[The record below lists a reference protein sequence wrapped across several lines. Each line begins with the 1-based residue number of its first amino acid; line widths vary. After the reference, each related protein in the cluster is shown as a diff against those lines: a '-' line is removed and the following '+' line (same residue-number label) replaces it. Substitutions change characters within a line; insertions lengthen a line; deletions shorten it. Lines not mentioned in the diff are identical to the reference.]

1 MQDFFT
7 TNGGLI
13 AYAGR
18 SWFDWILKNSTEGKA
33 NLVGG
38 SKLKAAGWS
47 VEVKG
52 LTH

>member
-7 TNGGLI
+7 NNGGLI
-13 AYAGR
+13 AFAGR
-18 SWFDWILKNSTEGKA
+18 SWFDWILKNSTEGKQ

-38 SKLKAAGWS
+38 SKLKTAGWT

-52 LTH
+52 LA